1 MSKKIKKGKLA
12 LLALAGSAFV
22 ASLLYDKNQKNKKD
36 MENLELELQNIESEE
51 LKMKKTL
58 VITSVFYFKLKNLLF
73 LKLHQNL

>member
-22 ASLLYDKNQKNKKD
+22 ASLLYDKNQKKKKD

-51 LKMKKTL
+51 
-58 VITSVFYFKLKNLLF
+58 
-73 LKLHQNL
+73 

>member
-12 LLALAGSAFV
+12 LLALAGSDFV

-51 LKMKKTL
+51 
-58 VITSVFYFKLKNLLF
+58 
-73 LKLHQNL
+73 

>member
-1 MSKKIKKGKLA
+1 MTKKIKKGKLA

-51 LKMKKTL
+51 
-58 VITSVFYFKLKNLLF
+58 
-73 LKLHQNL
+73 

>member
-22 ASLLYDKNQKNKKD
+22 ASLLYDKKQKNKKD

-51 LKMKKTL
+51 
-58 VITSVFYFKLKNLLF
+58 
-73 LKLHQNL
+73 